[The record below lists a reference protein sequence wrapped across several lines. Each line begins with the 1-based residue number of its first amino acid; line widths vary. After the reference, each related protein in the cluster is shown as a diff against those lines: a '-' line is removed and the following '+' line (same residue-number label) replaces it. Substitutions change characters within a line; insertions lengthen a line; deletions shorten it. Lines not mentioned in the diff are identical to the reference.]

1 MFLLFRI
8 LFGRFL
14 NFASE
19 LFFAHF
25 YIMKLHGYLLT
36 RAEAVLEDR
45 DPRSLTQPE
54 QVRPLDQILRQ
65 RMAGIP
71 VPDNGGAYSES
82 DYPDFEFM
90 DPLQILEYRDELS
103 DKMEGL
109 KQEFDVATRKLAKKQ
124 AEKPENQAVVTA
136 EIEDPEDPKP

>member
-1 MFLLFRI
+1 MI
-8 LFGRFL
+8 
-14 NFASE
+14 
-19 LFFAHF
+19 
-25 YIMKLHGYLLT
+25 LHGYFLT
-36 RAEAVLEDR
+36 RAEAVLEER
-45 DPRSLTQPE
+45 DPKSFTQPE

-90 DPLQILEYRDELS
+90 DSLQILEYRDELA

-124 AEKPENQAVVTA
+124 AEKPVNEVVTTT
-136 EIEDPEDPKP
+136 EQSVQDEPKP